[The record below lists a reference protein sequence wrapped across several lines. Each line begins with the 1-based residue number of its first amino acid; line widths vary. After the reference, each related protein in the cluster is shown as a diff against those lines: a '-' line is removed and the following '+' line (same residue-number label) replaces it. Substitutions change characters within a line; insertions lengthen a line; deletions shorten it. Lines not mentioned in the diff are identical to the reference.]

1 MAASFGNRVE
11 QAASAISA
19 KYYGLVAIA
28 VRQCFVGTE
37 VSVGKTDT
45 GEYNAS
51 DIMSFTK
58 GVSLRLNT
66 N

>member
-1 MAASFGNRVE
+1 MAAVFGNRVKE
-11 QAASAISA
+11 AASAISS

-28 VRQCFVGTE
+28 ARQCFVGTE
-37 VSVGKTDT
+37 VSVGKTNT

-58 GVSLRLNT
+58 GVPFR
-66 N
+66 